1 MVVKRCF
8 LFLIVLSLLILLVPA
23 CGGGGEES
31 APTILPTVTAT
42 PTSTSTG
49 SSTATPTPTATPPQT
64 ATPTPAPSGPVKI
77 GVPHDWTGAWAISG
91 LYYADRL
98 IKLVDKQVKDMGGIL
113 GGREVKFLKYDGA
126 STLAGIITGATKA
139 VTQDHVS
146 AMILGGT
153 ASVNGEALSKY
164 AEENKTLYIDLFILP
179 QDISNLKYTIRPG
192 YRLDEMM
199 IFAQYATE
207 VLGAKTAG
215 ILCRDFEETRWYGS
229 EWRKIMEAAGGKIV
243 YEDYY
248 TLGVSDFSA
257 YLTKIKYANPDVL
270 FTDMPQGDYVT
281 VASQMQGLGG
291 WGKTKI
297 FCQMA
302 GVFAV
307 GKPGT
312 EGWYIYARWLPGLL
326 DNPGSQ
332 KFEQDYTAMFNTAP
346 DAIFCL
352 MYDPFWWAIKAIELA
367 GTDEPEA
374 VARAARSG
382 NLTWESPEGLQTIGT
397 DGEPTPKTRLLA
409 EVQGGKLVAVQL
421 PSDLSNAP

>member
-1 MVVKRCF
+1 MHWRNGHWCRFVAVV
-8 LFLIVLSLLILLVPA
+8 LALVLMLPVLAA
-23 CGGGGEES
+23 CGGGGEEEETFTS
-31 APTILPTVTAT
+31 S
-42 PTSTSTG
+42 PTSTATITPTQTTAPTVAPIPTTIP
-49 SSTATPTPTATPPQT
+49 TATPTPTSA
-64 ATPTPAPSGPVKI
+64 GPVKI
-77 GVPHDWTGAWAISG
+77 GVVHDWTGAWAISG
-91 LYYADRL
+91 MYYADRL

-113 GGREVKFLKYDGA
+113 GGRDVKFLKYDGA
-126 STLAGIITGATKA
+126 STLAGIISGATKA

-146 AMILGGT
+146 AIILGGT

-164 AEENKTLYIDLFILP
+164 AEENKTLYVNLFILP

-199 IFAQYATE
+199 IFAEYATK

-215 ILCRDFEETRWYGS
+215 ILCRDFAETRWYGA

-248 TLGVSDFSA
+248 TLGVSDFSS

-270 FTDMPQGDYVT
+270 FTDMPQGDYVNI
-281 VASQMQGLGG
+281 ASQMQGLGG
-291 WGKTKI
+291 WGKTKV
-297 FCQMA
+297 FLQMA

-307 GKPGT
+307 GRPGT
-312 EGWYIYARWLPGLL
+312 EGWYVYARWLPGLL
-326 DNPGSQ
+326 DNPGSK
-332 KFEQDYTAMFNTAP
+332 KFIQDYKAMFNTEP

-382 NLTWESPEGLQTIGT
+382 NLTWESPEGLQQIGT
-397 DGEPTPKTRLLA
+397 DGEPTPKFRLLA
-409 EVQGGKLVAVQL
+409 EVQGGKMVPVQL
-421 PSDLSNAP
+421 PE